1 MATNLSTCHPGDGI
15 EALNRL
21 PGLAE
26 PLLQI
31 DLERELQQL
40 RQEDSWQRET
50 GRSSKTLAKY
60 PDFRIVLILMKSG
73 TRMRQHRAEGRI
85 SIQQLKGQV
94 CIHLADRKVNVS
106 AGHLLV
112 LDCGVLHDVE
122 ALEESALLL
131 TISWRREKSDASESF
146 SSTQRHL
153 DEEAVSR
160 MDDEGGAPDAAVSP
174 LGAAQQD
181 RALAAR
187 RGWGLRGC
195 NHRRFTHFVKEVSMA
210 TNTVL
215 TAGQASK
222 LIRAREEVAEG
233 TMAFHFEKPTGFK
246 FKAGQ
251 FADVTLIDPPET
263 DAEGNTRTFSIAS
276 PPFENELVF
285 TTRMRDTAFKRSL
298 KKVPLATEVKIGSA
312 AGSFTLHKNRQSQPC
327 SSQAESES
335 RLFSASY
342 GKPITTASRTSCIF
356 SIPIGGPKT
365 HLSWTLC
372 RTWRRRIPTST

>member
-73 TRMRQHRAEGRI
+73 TRMRQHKAEGRI
-85 SIQQLKGQV
+85 SIQQLRGHV
-94 CIHLADRKVNVS
+94 CIHLPDRKINVS
-106 AGHLLV
+106 AGQLLV

-131 TISWRREKSDASESF
+131 TISWRREKSDAPESF

-160 MDDEGGAPDAAVSP
+160 MDDEGGAPDVALNPPGAV
-174 LGAAQQD
+174 
-181 RALAAR
+181 R
-187 RGWGLRGC
+187 
-195 NHRRFTHFVKEVSMA
+195 
-210 TNTVL
+210 
-215 TAGQASK
+215 
-222 LIRAREEVAEG
+222 
-233 TMAFHFEKPTGFK
+233 
-246 FKAGQ
+246 KAG
-251 FADVTLIDPPET
+251 P
-263 DAEGNTRTFSIAS
+263 
-276 PPFENELVF
+276 
-285 TTRMRDTAFKRSL
+285 
-298 KKVPLATEVKIGSA
+298 
-312 AGSFTLHKNRQSQPC
+312 
-327 SSQAESES
+327 
-335 RLFSASY
+335 
-342 GKPITTASRTSCIF
+342 
-356 SIPIGGPKT
+356 GG
-365 HLSWTLC
+365 
-372 RTWRRRIPTST
+372 